1 MKRLNSVIYNK
12 LMVQAEEA
20 KIQGM
25 EKLAHNILGAICGSP
40 DDEAIQYSIGEM
52 QEEVH
57 HELWKLASHILK
69 YYDTKN
75 VDALKLNGVI
85 ESLANRFIED
95 VGGVIHVDAVIAGPF
110 EPPVPGE
117 TK

>member
-69 YYDTKN
+69 YYDTKIN
-75 VDALKLNGVI
+75 PNNLGILLKFYSRTYNFFVVEKGMGQI
-85 ESLANRFIED
+85 F
-95 VGGVIHVDAVIAGPF
+95 
-110 EPPVPGE
+110 
-117 TK
+117 